1 MSLVVF
7 IILMGFPT
15 VGALLAWFAALR
27 SLRTAPTRLSL
38 GSSLREARRRMSLFV
53 VLPTTLIVFGLVGSF
68 LDLGGAVP
76 DAVAYPAASAYG
88 VPGFLTGL
96 GMAIIYRRGIR
107 VAVAA
112 KPDFARVLT
121 LAVMPETSAVFGLVV
136 FSFLIGEGSNGT
148 DLLLFGT
155 ELAWLVS
162 ALAMVGGIGGP
173 LGAWLA
179 ASAWDFATRETFP
192 RALVKSAQ
200 GGYVTVA
207 CFALALV
214 LLGGWLVLVLVLVYF
229 GGALALGSLL
239 FLRARRTRLRGTRP
253 S

>member
-1 MSLVVF
+1 MSL
-7 IILMGFPT
+7 L
-15 VGALLAWFAALR
+15 
-27 SLRTAPTRLSL
+27 
-38 GSSLREARRRMSLFV
+38 V
-53 VLPTTLIVFGLVGSF
+53 VLPTTLIVFGVVGSF
-68 LDLGGAVP
+68 LLLGEAVP
-76 DAVAYPAASAYG
+76 DAVAYPAALAYG
-88 VPGFLTGL
+88 VPGFFAGL

-121 LAVMPETSAVFGLVV
+121 LAVMPETSALFGLIL
-136 FSFLIGEGSNGT
+136 FFFLIGRGSKGT
-148 DLLLFGT
+148 GFVPFGT
-155 ELAWLVS
+155 EWAWLVS
-162 ALAMVGGIGGP
+162 ALATVGGIGGP
-173 LGAWLA
+173 LGARLA

-214 LLGGWLVLVLVLVYF
+214 LLGGWLVLALVLVYF
-229 GGALALGSLL
+229 GGALALSVLL